1 MVLNPYEFLGTLSL
15 GEFLNPYEFLVL
27 IPLGIGLPQ
36 QILMD
41 KSDLHMTS
49 AMCSSRVECLLAS
62 GLHGFKV
69 YSYYIGICLF

>member
-15 GEFLNPYEFLVL
+15 GELLNPYEFLVL

-41 KSDLHMTS
+41 KSDLHTTS
-49 AMCSSRVECLLAS
+49 AMRSS
-62 GLHGFKV
+62 
-69 YSYYIGICLF
+69 

>member
-1 MVLNPYEFLGTLSL
+1 MNSEVLWIFNPYGFLGTLSL
-15 GEFLNPYEFLVL
+15 GELLNRYEFLVL

-49 AMCSSRVECLLAS
+49 AMCTS
-62 GLHGFKV
+62 
-69 YSYYIGICLF
+69 

>member
-1 MVLNPYEFLGTLSL
+1 MDLNPCGFLGTLSL
-15 GEFLNPYEFLVL
+15 GELLNPYEFLVL

-49 AMCSSRVECLLAS
+49 AMWSS
-62 GLHGFKV
+62 
-69 YSYYIGICLF
+69 

>member
-1 MVLNPYEFLGTLSL
+1 MVLSPYGFLGTLNL
-15 GEFLNPYEFLVL
+15 GELLNPYEFLVL

-49 AMCSSRVECLLAS
+49 VICSS
-62 GLHGFKV
+62 
-69 YSYYIGICLF
+69 

>member
-1 MVLNPYEFLGTLSL
+1 MDLWDFDSWGL
-15 GEFLNPYEFLVL
+15 LNPYEFLVL

-49 AMCSSRVECLLAS
+49 AMCTS
-62 GLHGFKV
+62 
-69 YSYYIGICLF
+69 

>member
-1 MVLNPYEFLGTLSL
+1 MVLSPYGFLGTLSL
-15 GEFLNPYEFLVL
+15 YQLVDPYESLVL

-49 AMCSSRVECLLAS
+49 AMCSS
-62 GLHGFKV
+62 
-69 YSYYIGICLF
+69 